1 MTTQFQWIIDNAV
14 DLQINK
20 RAVVAQT
27 VARNQTVRSVSRGGS
42 IWRFVVAPSPGDMWT
57 VNRGKIE
64 AMDKADKYS
73 VTQINFATTGLEFLF
88 NYQGNVVGTQT
99 MTFTQGSDT
108 VTVTGG
114 SISNGYRFKAGDL
127 IQPAGSAR
135 VYAVVNDVPY
145 TSNTVLLNR
154 PILEASGSATAIIGR
169 AVTWSVICT
178 DFPDYRIVSPGRI
191 EWSGNFTFMES
202 LA

>member
-27 VARNQTVRSVSRGGS
+27 VARNQTVRAVSRGGN
-42 IWRFVVAPSPGDMWT
+42 IWRFIVTPSPGLMWT

-99 MTFTQGSDT
+99 MAYTQGSDT

-127 IQPAGSAR
+127 IQPTGSAR
-135 VYAVVNDVPY
+135 VYSVVNDVPY

-169 AVTWSVICT
+169 AVTWSVMCT